1 MKRIVVSREAE
12 SALDDI
18 LLHTARQ
25 WGEAQ
30 AETYQAQLLRRLESL
45 ASAEIS
51 YARSC
56 GVILPDSPNAAGL
69 KYVREG
75 SHYLILRETSD
86 LLELVEIFHV
96 RMDLERHISALAA
109 RRRQDEDDAT

>member
-12 SALDDI
+12 AALDDVLI
-18 LLHTARQ
+18 HTVRR

-30 AETYQAQLLRRLESL
+30 AETYQARLLHRLESL

-56 GVILPDSPNAAGL
+56 ALLLPDNPSAANL
-69 KYVREG
+69 K
-75 SHYLILRETSD
+75 
-86 LLELVEIFHV
+86 
-96 RMDLERHISALAA
+96 
-109 RRRQDEDDAT
+109 